1 VPNAAREQATLV
13 LSAPLRTPAWLV
25 LTNALGAEVKRVQVP
40 ADQARTSFGIQG
52 LAPGIYHYTL
62 LNHQGA
68 IGGGRLA
75 IER

>member
-1 VPNAAREQATLV
+1 M
-13 LSAPLRTPAWLV
+13 V
-25 LTNALGAEVKRVQVP
+25 LTNSLGVEVLRVRVP
-40 ADQARTSFGIQG
+40 ADQARTAFGIQG

-62 LNHQGA
+62 LNPNGN

>member
-1 VPNAAREQATLV
+1 M
-13 LSAPLRTPAWLV
+13 RTA
-25 LTNALGAEVKRVQVP
+25 
-40 ADQARTSFGIQG
+40 FGIQG